1 MRGGAPG
8 PHPKGRSA
16 REFPRDFSNGLL
28 QCPAVERRLEGI
40 RVLVTRPRERSEEL
54 CFLLED
60 EGAEVVHVPLLELRP
75 PEDPRPLLAAAESI
89 ARYKWV
95 VFASPSGV
103 EALME
108 ALREAG
114 TTEWMSRVR
123 IAAVGPRTARTVE
136 GYGLKVAAEPLEG
149 TGAALYETMRGALEL
164 EDEVLL
170 PAAEEGRRELEDALR
185 EHGVRV
191 TRVIAYRS
199 QPAPLSPEARALLES
214 SPPDVALFAS
224 PRTAETFLEAVG
236 GERLGSARLVAIGPT
251 TAAAL
256 VQLGL
261 AVAAVAERPTPEA
274 LVEATI
280 RAIRG

>member
-1 MRGGAPG
+1 MAL
-8 PHPKGRSA
+8 
-16 REFPRDFSNGLL
+16 E
-28 QCPAVERRLEGI
+28 CPPVQRRLEGI

-60 EGAEVVHVPLLELRP
+60 EGAEVLHVPLLELLP

-89 ARYKWV
+89 QRYKWV
-95 VFASPSGV
+95 VFASPSSV

-114 TTEWMSRVR
+114 TTELLARSR
-123 IAAVGPRTARTVE
+123 IAAVGPRTARAVE
-136 GYGLKVAAEPLEG
+136 AYGLKVAAEPPEG
-149 TGAALYETMRGALEL
+149 TGVALYEAMRPALEP

-185 EHGVRV
+185 EHGARVARV
-191 TRVIAYRS
+191 TAYRS
-199 QPAPLSPEARALLES
+199 RPVLLPPEAHALLES

-224 PRTAETFLEAVG
+224 PRTAEAFLEAVG
-236 GERLGSARLVAIGPT
+236 RERLGPARLVAIGPT

-256 VQLGL
+256 AQLGL
-261 AVAAVAERPTPEA
+261 PVAAVAERPTPEA

-280 RAIRG
+280 RAVRG